1 MCAPADSCRKGTR
14 RIPCSSSAGS
24 SGSISGDGRPK
35 TKRTPSFARQRAS
48 SRPPFS
54 SAIGHL
60 LVRLAALVAALARG
74 GPDVVPALTAG
85 DGSPFSPQGGSS
97 NVGRAVKSRRSE
109 EHTSELQS
117 PYDLVCRLLLEKKK
131 KRTSTITRPE
141 EDKHEK

>member
-14 RIPCSSSAGS
+14 RMPCSSSAAS

-35 TKRTPSFARQRAS
+35 TNRTPSFARQRAS

-74 GPDVVPALTAG
+74 GPDVLPALTAG

-97 NVGRAVKSRRSE
+97 NVGRAAKSRRRGKAAAGARIG
-109 EHTSELQS
+109 LGVA
-117 PYDLVCRLLLEKKK
+117 YLRAVK
-131 KRTSTITRPE
+131 
-141 EDKHEK
+141 KHEAVRQNHTGGDMSWGE